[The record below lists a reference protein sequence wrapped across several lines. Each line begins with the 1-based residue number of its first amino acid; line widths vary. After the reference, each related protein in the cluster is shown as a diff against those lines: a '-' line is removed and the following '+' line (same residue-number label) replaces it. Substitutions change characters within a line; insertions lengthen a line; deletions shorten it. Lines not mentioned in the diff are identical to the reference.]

1 MKTKKKL
8 AKNMSE
14 LVGSF
19 QMLVKN
25 KPPINQMYEE
35 IRMMKFRIRPLQG
48 NVLSVNLNNE
58 KFIEVLW
65 SMGKLDEFY
74 QSEFSSL
81 TPKNKQLFIKI
92 FEDLHIQFQEELN
105 RVNLLKG
112 RYSKKPQ
119 TLEMEIYKEKNKTAI
134 KYE

>member
-92 FEDLHIQFQEELN
+92 FEHLHIQFQEELN

-119 TLEMEIYKEKNKTAI
+119 TLEMEIYKEKNK
-134 KYE
+134 KVN

>member
-25 KPPINQMYEE
+25 NPPINQMYEE

-119 TLEMEIYKEKNKTAI
+119 TLEMEIYKEKNK
-134 KYE
+134 KVN

>member
-119 TLEMEIYKEKNKTAI
+119 TLEMEIYKEKNK
-134 KYE
+134 KVN

>member
-8 AKNMSE
+8 TKNMSQ

-19 QMLVKN
+19 QSLVKN

-74 QSEFSSL
+74 QNEFSSL
-81 TPKNKQLFIKI
+81 TPKNKQLFIKV

-119 TLEMEIYKEKNKTAI
+119 TLEMEIYKEKNKKI
-134 KYE
+134 N

>member
-1 MKTKKKL
+1 M
-8 AKNMSE
+8 
-14 LVGSF
+14 VR
-19 QMLVKN
+19 QRD
-25 KPPINQMYEE
+25 EE

-119 TLEMEIYKEKNKTAI
+119 TLEMEIYKEKNK
-134 KYE
+134 KVN

>member
-58 KFIEVLW
+58 KFSEVLW

-119 TLEMEIYKEKNKTAI
+119 TLEMEIYKEKNK
-134 KYE
+134 KVN

>member
-8 AKNMSE
+8 TKNMSQ

-19 QMLVKN
+19 QSLVKN

-74 QSEFSSL
+74 QNEFSSL
-81 TPKNKQLFIKI
+81 TPKNKQLFIKV

-119 TLEMEIYKEKNKTAI
+119 TLEMEIYKEKNK
-134 KYE
+134 KVN